1 MSELTVTLI
10 GVSDASLSLA
20 QLLDA
25 SSPTIENRKDQN
37 YQVSAAPPRR
47 LPQKD
52 QEPWGVIKPRQYQTN
67 DIAIRGKAN
76 EKMTNSEVQ
85 VTLHDKAM

>member
-1 MSELTVTLI
+1 MFANPVLKSLDEWMSELTVTLI

-37 YQVSAAPPRR
+37 YQVSATSLGA
-47 LPQKD
+47 
-52 QEPWGVIKPRQYQTN
+52 Y
-67 DIAIRGKAN
+67 IRKIRNREA
-76 EKMTNSEVQ
+76 
-85 VTLHDKAM
+85 